1 MIQHPHRRKNILTN
15 EWVLVSPH
23 RTQRPWNGK
32 EEDVNQSAKESYDST
47 CYLCPGNTRANG
59 KINPI
64 YKGTYTFINDFSAI
78 YPQERITKTNKS
90 DLFISETASGIAKV
104 ICFSEDH
111 SLTMASMSQSQI
123 LDVIDLWVSETNEL
137 SRKYEWVQIFENKG
151 DIMGCS
157 NPHPHGQIWASNFI
171 PTEAQKIILTQK
183 EYFKNHSTAML
194 LDYCKEEVKKQE
206 RVVVENE
213 DWAAIVPYWA
223 TWPYETILLPKKPCS
238 IFKQIS
244 PEQKSNLASILP
256 IILKKYNQL
265 FNCEFPYSMGWHNSP
280 SNREIEYW
288 QLHAHFYPPLLRS
301 ASIKK
306 HMVGYELLAE
316 KQRDITPELA
326 AQNLRE
332 L

>member
-1 MIQHPHRRKNILTN
+1 
-15 EWVLVSPH
+15 
-23 RTQRPWNGK
+23 
-32 EEDVNQSAKESYDST
+32 
-47 CYLCPGNTRANG
+47 
-59 KINPI
+59 
-64 YKGTYTFINDFSAI
+64 
-78 YPQERITKTNKS
+78 
-90 DLFISETASGIAKV
+90 
-104 ICFSEDH
+104 
-111 SLTMASMSQSQI
+111 
-123 LDVIDLWVSETNEL
+123 VSETNEL